1 MSRPFTRIEGSRSR
15 DTGGAGLGLAI
26 AKALLQQIGGSLSLS
41 NLDPGGFR
49 ARVTLAVTRS
59 D

>member
-41 NLDPGGFR
+41 NLDPAGFVP
-49 ARVTLAVTRS
+49 A
-59 D
+59 